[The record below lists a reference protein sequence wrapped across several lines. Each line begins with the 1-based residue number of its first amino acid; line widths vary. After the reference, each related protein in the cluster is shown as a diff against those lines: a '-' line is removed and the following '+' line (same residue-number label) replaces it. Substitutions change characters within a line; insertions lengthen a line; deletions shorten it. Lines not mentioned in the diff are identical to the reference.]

1 MAVSILDVRGISGN
15 NTTFQLAAFAA
26 DPQNGD
32 LIVVAY
38 GQYHASSP
46 LAPTDTA
53 GNTYV
58 QIGTTNVAAST
69 NSQSLWYA
77 KNITGG
83 TNFRVTV
90 NPNGSYC
97 ACEAWAITGVGAN
110 PYNGDFSKFTPV
122 VSTTDVRSENSTTPP
137 AANSIFLGFG
147 SIGAANVLTDQAGW
161 NTTGLNGFDAGMLS
175 RARIADYA
183 SNFDCFG
190 AYKIA
195 SSQQEAFWTGA
206 SNDTD
211 HVGMVASFGSGAVQ
225 SGFPGLFLGI

>member
-1 MAVSILDVRGISGN
+1 MAISILDVRGVSGN

-26 DPQNGD
+26 DPGNGD

-53 GNTYV
+53 GNTYL

-97 ACEAWAITGVGAN
+97 ACQAWAITGVGPN
-110 PYNGDFSKFTPV
+110 PYNSDFSKFTPV
-122 VSTTDVRSENSTTPP
+122 IATTEVHSGTSNP
-137 AANSIFLGFG
+137 APSPNAIFLGFA
-147 SIGAANVLTDQAGW
+147 SIGATNVLTDQSGW
-161 NTTGLNGFDAGMLS
+161 NTTGANGFDAGMLT

-195 SSQQEAFWTGA
+195 STAQEAVWTGA

-211 HVGMVASFGSGAVQ
+211 HVGMVASFGTGTSP
-225 SGFPGLFLGI
+225 SFPGLFLGV